1 MRCGEL
7 ESCLSI
13 IVTALVGYSRQK
25 QGPIYQSASQL
36 PCGKTGTAEKKPAG
50 PEDEKKH
57 GVSAAQDEDGK
68 FVKDPGAD
76 LLDASGV
83 PDVGNGF
90 GGHGE
95 SVFENEYGGNKGIE
109 EEVFAGI

>member
-1 MRCGEL
+1 M
-7 ESCLSI
+7 ESWD
-13 IVTALVGYSRQK
+13 LVCRLLFFFFPLIGYSRQK
-25 QGPIYQSASQL
+25 QGPFNQSASQL
-36 PCGKTGTAEKKPAG
+36 PCGETGTAEKKPAG
-50 PEDEKKH
+50 PEDDEKH

-76 LLDASGV
+76 FLHASGV

-95 SVFENEYGGNKGIE
+95 CVLENECGGDKGIE
-109 EEVFAGI
+109 EDMFAGI